1 MCLLPLTAGFS
12 PAAGNNRLFSRR
24 QSWLTV
30 RKWQA
35 LGEGSAK
42 ENVAGAVP
50 LEHRTGELSS
60 LLLRGVLQ
68 DRLLGRLQHR
78 GGFLGHCRALE
89 EARVLRAPQPH
100 RVGEH
105 EVAEIVV

>member
-42 ENVAGAVP
+42 ENVASAAP
-50 LEHRTGELSS
+50 FEHRTGELSS

-68 DRLLGRLQHR
+68 DRLLGCLQHR
-78 GGFLGHCRALE
+78 RGFLGHTRSLE
-89 EARVLRAPQPH
+89 EARILRAPPTH
-100 RVGEH
+100 RAG
-105 EVAEIVV
+105 